1 MSKQQYLLSSQELQ
15 EAIKP
20 GFFPAEEL
28 SALSDEEREA
38 YEEFEPVAALRAL
51 EMQAQ
56 RLKDGPLD
64 DRVDLDFLEGY
75 EYKGKCLNV
84 RERLFVANLLVNK
97 MMDPGAAA
105 LASGYRVGDTGRQ
118 LMRQP
123 AIANALQI
131 AIKRRMLRLS
141 VNGDRVL
148 EELAKLAYGNLADV
162 VRWNEKGEIELKNKD
177 DIPEQA
183 LHAVS
188 ELVQIK
194 NPKTGEVTTRVRLHD
209 KIHAV
214 NSMMKHLGMM
224 TNQLDINM
232 TVKST
237 DALTKARERV
247 IETIKS
253 EAGVYEEKDA

>member
-1 MSKQQYLLSSQELQ
+1 MQSDRVMTTKEPDKEATLSYFPVQELS
-15 EAIKP
+15 EMS
-20 GFFPAEEL
+20 E
-28 SALSDEEREA
+28 EERQI

-56 RLKDGPLD
+56 RLKEGPLD
-64 DRVDLDFLEGY
+64 DRVDLDFLATY
-75 EYKGKCLNV
+75 EYKGKPLSV
-84 RERLFVANLLVNK
+84 RKRLFVANLLTNK
-97 MMDPGAAA
+97 LMDPDTAACA
-105 LASGYRVGDTGRQ
+105 AGYKCNGSTMMSD
-118 LMRQP
+118 P
-123 AIANALQI
+123 AIQNALNI

-162 VRWNEKGEIELKNKD
+162 VRWNEKGEIELKSKD
-177 DIPEQA
+177 EIPEQA

-247 IETIKS
+247 IEAVKS
-253 EAGVYEEKDA
+253 ESGVYEAKDA